1 VTSCLKQFSASEML
15 CSRNKFF
22 CDTCSGLQEAEK
34 RMKVKQLPNV
44 LALHL
49 KRFKYEEQL
58 QKVRARFD
66 TWLGSPC

>member
-1 VTSCLKQFSASEML
+1 ML